1 MITHRLVKG
10 AADVIHLNAKV
21 SKAELRGGG
30 VVKPLA
36 VDGKSVIIAAT
47 DTLDFPVPKEIFG
60 ELDCIM
66 VTNGRKKHAVIL
78 VADSTRP
85 QL

>member
-10 AADVIHLNAKV
+10 AADVLHLNSKV

-47 DTLDFPVPKEIFG
+47 DTLDFPVPKEVYG

-78 VADSTRP
+78 TADPSRP
-85 QL
+85 QM